1 METAV
6 NVEPSALRSNVE
18 WGPILAGATIATATG
33 VILLT
38 FGASLGLTVTSP
50 YEGEGLSPV
59 AFAIGA
65 GLYFLWVQIMA
76 FFMGGY
82 VTGRLRGQAP
92 GASEHEVDVRDGL
105 HGLVMW
111 GIGIIAAG
119 FIAVVGVGGMGAAA
133 HAPGNQLTASIGRV
147 VDQQVNESAAKEQAN
162 AAPSD
167 ATPAER
173 RAEIARKLTIISA
186 FITAASLLVGAVA
199 AFYGAHSGGNHRD
212 KNTHWE
218 FFHSRARVATVTKPA
233 GQ

>member
-1 METAV
+1 METAIS
-6 NVEPSALRSNVE
+6 VEPSALKSNIE
-18 WGPILAGATIATATG
+18 WGPILGGAAIATATG

-38 FGASLGLTVTSP
+38 FGTAVGLTVTSP

-59 AFAIGA
+59 AFAVGA

-76 FFMGGY
+76 FYMGGY

-111 GIGIIAAG
+111 GVAVLAAG
-119 FIAVVGVGGMGAAA
+119 FIAVVGLGGVGAAA
-133 HAPGNQLTASIGRV
+133 TARNNELTASVGRV
-147 VDQQVNESAAKEQAN
+147 VEKQVNESASREAVE

-167 ATPAER
+167 ATAAER
-173 RAEIARKLTIISA
+173 KAEVARKLTVISA
-186 FITAASLLVGAVA
+186 FITAASLLIGAVA

-212 KNTHWE
+212 KNTRWD
-218 FFHSRARVATVTKPA
+218 FFHSRARVISIKTA